1 MFTLTRLYKHKCFS
15 GHIIFRLYKVI
26 ALNMNIF
33 SIYSGSLCI
42 LEWVHWEFFISL
54 FLTLWRNQKVGKTCT
69 LLMTLLGQKVIYYFV
84 GYPLSNWKLC
94 SSKKT
99 FTKALPFDNLYLY
112 NSRYNSLSS
121 RTCYRS
127 VCQQKMMYHLWTF
140 HTLHVI
146 YSHL

>member
-1 MFTLTRLYKHKCFS
+1 MFS

-26 ALNMNIF
+26 ALNMNRF
-33 SIYSGSLCI
+33 RPFMHTWMSTLG
-42 LEWVHWEFFISL
+42 VFISL
-54 FLTLWRNQKVGKTCT
+54 FLILWRNQKVGKTCT

-112 NSRYNSLSS
+112 NLRYNFLSS

>member
-1 MFTLTRLYKHKCFS
+1 MQIIYVSKYSIRLLLVQTIIRNSFIMKAYQSSILLHRFALTSLYKHKCFS

-94 SSKKT
+94 SSKKKDVYKGSA
-99 FTKALPFDNLYLY
+99 F
-112 NSRYNSLSS
+112 
-121 RTCYRS
+121 
-127 VCQQKMMYHLWTF
+127 W
-140 HTLHVI
+140 
-146 YSHL
+146 

>member
-1 MFTLTRLYKHKCFS
+1 MQIIYVSKYSIRLLSIQTIKTLIGILFIIKAYQSSILLHMFTLTRLYKHKCFS

-94 SSKKT
+94 SSKKDVYKGTT
-99 FTKALPFDNLYLY
+99 F
-112 NSRYNSLSS
+112 
-121 RTCYRS
+121 
-127 VCQQKMMYHLWTF
+127 W
-140 HTLHVI
+140 
-146 YSHL
+146 